1 MRKGFLGLTG
11 QSQPSGDVEGGGP
24 GAMMEMLLQ
33 GPQLPWQGKGRKR
46 GDWALRRMEVSSRC
60 CGAAVRNC

>member
-11 QSQPSGDVEGGGP
+11 QSRPSGDVEGGGP
-24 GAMMEMLLQ
+24 DAVMEMLLQ

-46 GDWALRRMEVSSRC
+46 GDWALRRME
-60 CGAAVRNC
+60 G